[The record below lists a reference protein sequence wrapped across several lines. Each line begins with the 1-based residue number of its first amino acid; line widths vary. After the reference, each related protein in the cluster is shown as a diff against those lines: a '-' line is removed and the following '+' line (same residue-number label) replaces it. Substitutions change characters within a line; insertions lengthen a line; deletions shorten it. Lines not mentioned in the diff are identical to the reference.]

1 MKYYFGSIENK
12 NVLDPE
18 DMFVAKSLFNHSF
31 FYGIEYGSGIS
42 GLDEFTIYDT
52 CGRRVPIHI
61 ECISELI
68 SALMQ
73 IQDQYEDIR
82 HAEAVKDKLEDSS
95 KEIAVVHA
103 DDDDDEESF

>member
-12 NVLDPE
+12 DVLDA
-18 DMFVAKSLFNHSF
+18 DGMFVAKSHFNHMF
-31 FYGIEYGSGIS
+31 FYGIEYGSGVS

-82 HAEAVKDKLEDSS
+82 HAEIVKNKLENSS
-95 KEIAVVHA
+95 EEIAVVHA
-103 DDDDDEESF
+103 DDDEESF